1 MAVEPKFISKEDV
14 AKLLNPRILLDRLED
29 ALGKMSLGKDGG
41 VEQPMRSAV
50 SVEKHH
56 GCVVKFTQ
64 AISSWI
70 ISFESWHSKA
80 TVDSKETYY
89 SLHSKKVTITLRL
102 CYYYLEACN
111 VAVFRCKLSSP
122 SL

>member
-64 AISSWI
+64 AISSWK
-70 ISFESWHSKA
+70 ISFES
-80 TVDSKETYY
+80 
-89 SLHSKKVTITLRL
+89 
-102 CYYYLEACN
+102 
-111 VAVFRCKLSSP
+111 
-122 SL
+122 